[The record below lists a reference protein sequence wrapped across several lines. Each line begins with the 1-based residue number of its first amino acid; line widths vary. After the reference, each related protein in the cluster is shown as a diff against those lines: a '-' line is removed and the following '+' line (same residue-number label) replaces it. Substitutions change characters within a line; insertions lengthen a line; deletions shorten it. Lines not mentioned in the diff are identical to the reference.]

1 MSNVEGRIK
10 IRTSRSTFRGSSF
23 VIRHSSFRSE
33 ASFTIIELLVVIAI
47 IIILG
52 SLILST
58 VGYVQKKGA
67 RSRAEAEIAAISAA
81 LESYKADNGI
91 YPLHDGNSGGHAL
104 YQSLTGDGNDK
115 IGGST
120 ASTGVVAS
128 TGKSY
133 MALKNNMQ
141 KPIPPDASTRVVDP
155 FGNDYG
161 YKSPGTNNPT
171 FDLWSTVDDS
181 SGTNPTKWIKNW

>member
-1 MSNVEGRIK
+1 MTKKVHE
-10 IRTSRSTFRGSSF
+10 RTRAILR
-23 VIRHSSFRSE
+23 
-33 ASFTIIELLVVIAI
+33 AFTIIELLVVIAI
-47 IIILG
+47 IIILA

-67 RSRAEAEIAAISAA
+67 RSRAEAEIAAMSAA

-91 YPLHDGNSGGHAL
+91 YPSNDGSSGGHAL
-104 YQSLTGDGNDK
+104 YQSLSGDGNDA

-120 ASTGVVAS
+120 ASTGVAAS
-128 TGKSY
+128 SGESY
-133 MALKNNMQ
+133 MGLKNNMQ
-141 KPIPPDASTRVVDP
+141 KPIPPDATTRVVDP

-171 FDLWSTVDDS
+171 FDVWSTAGNS
-181 SGTNPTKWIKNW
+181 SDQTQWIKNW